1 MIRVREMK
9 NTDADLNTYLIDA
22 VADTKSEVV
31 PGARYIGLPEGAT
44 IEQGSTLM
52 TADWEVATMKSDG
65 TWSWA

>member
-22 VADTKSEVV
+22 IADTKEEVAT
-31 PGARYIGLPEGAT
+31 GDFIGLPEGAT
-44 IEQGSTLM
+44 IEQGSTVM
-52 TADWEVATMKSDG
+52 TANWEVAVMKSDG